1 MWLEGPLYRG
11 KLGGTMK
18 LISKISALGAVVLLS
33 TAFASADNIQL
44 GSYATG
50 ADPMGNANSAINFA
64 GFQYIP
70 QPLGNQLP
78 NPQPQNGNAPT
89 YFLDP
94 GNVWATALPNSTWV
108 GEAWNAGPVNTSNPD
123 FGYYTFNTTFTA
135 TGVYSGFINVMADDT
150 TSVLLNGVTI
160 VTLAPLGSD
169 ITCADTAP
177 TCTTQ
182 DLVWLSGL
190 NLSGTNT
197 LTFIVQQ
204 QGVGPAGGVNDPS
217 GFDFSA
223 TLSQTPE
230 PNTLLLLGT
239 GLVGS
244 AGALFRRMRA

>member
-1 MWLEGPLYRG
+1 
-11 KLGGTMK
+11 MK

-50 ADPMGNANSAINFA
+50 ADPTGNANTAINFA
-64 GFQYIP
+64 GFQFIP
-70 QPLGNQLP
+70 QPPSNPLP
-78 NPQPQNGNAPT
+78 NPLPQNGTANS

-94 GNVWATALPNSTWV
+94 GGVWSPALPNSTWV
-108 GEAWNAGPVNTSNPD
+108 GVAPTAGPVGTSNPD

-135 TGVYSGFINVMADDT
+135 TGVYSGSINVMADDT
-150 TSVLLNGVTI
+150 TWVLLNGVPI
-160 VTLAPLGSD
+160 VTIAPLGSD
-169 ITCADTAP
+169 ITCADTVP
-177 TCTTQ
+177 SCQNQ
-182 DLVWLSGL
+182 DLVSLSGL

-204 QGVGPAGGVNDPS
+204 QGVGPVGGTNDPS
-217 GFDFSA
+217 GLDFGA

-239 GLVGS
+239 GLLGS
-244 AGALFRRMRA
+244 AGALLRRMRA